1 MAQVALCDDHRMTI
15 EGQRRIL
22 ERLGHQVV
30 GTASNGRTLVEFIK
44 RTPVDLVVMDVS
56 MPLLNGLDAL
66 VRIREVSATV
76 KCLIMS
82 MHEDAG
88 RIARAFAMGAN
99 GYLSKTGQL
108 DEFEHAVA
116 EVLAGRNYLS
126 VKLRQEDWWDAV
138 QQSRRRN
145 GYLGEPVLSAREREA
160 LQLIGEELSHKQIAG
175 ELNLSIHTVRDHLD
189 RVKEAYGIKTTAGL
203 VKLSVRLGLTDL

>member
-15 EGQRRIL
+15 EGQRRIV
-22 ERLGHQVV
+22 EGLGHQVV
-30 GTASNGRTLVEFIK
+30 GTASNGRALVEFLK
-44 RTPVDLVVMDVS
+44 RTPVDLVVMDIS

-66 VRIREVSATV
+66 VRVREVSATV

-82 MHEDAG
+82 MHEDPG

-99 GYLSKTGQL
+99 GYLSKTGQFE
-108 DEFEHAVA
+108 EFEHAVA

-126 VKLRQEDWWDAV
+126 VKLRREEWWDAV
-138 QQSRRRN
+138 RESQRGK
-145 GYLGEPVLSAREREA
+145 GYLGEPVLSTREREV
-160 LQLIGEELSHKQIAG
+160 LQLIGEELSHKQIAD